1 MPFARATL
9 YYAILIVCSIPF
21 VPLLPLLWV
30 HTPSWWLRPVI
41 AYLDL
46 MAFLLK
52 HVCGLSYRVEGLEN
66 IPEGPVLFASQHE
79 SSWEVLWFIKL
90 LGNPVSFA
98 KREVFSYL
106 VGGRIATLSG
116 HLPIDRD
123 GDLDTVR
130 AAFSGAAAAVR
141 QGRSV
146 LIFPSGTRSTA
157 ERDHIATGVSALYSL
172 LDVPCV
178 PVLLDSGRCW
188 PRKSWAKHPGLI
200 TVRILPPIPR
210 GMPRRLFSEHLREA
224 LAATATGEPRSSA
237 DEATGRPLAPAQI
250 PDQVP

>member
-1 MPFARATL
+1 MPFVRATL

-30 HTPSWWLRPVI
+30 RTPSWWLRPVI

-46 MAFLLK
+46 MSFLLK
-52 HVCGLSYRVEGLEN
+52 LVCGLSYRVEGHEN

-116 HLPIDRD
+116 HLPVDRD
-123 GDLDTVR
+123 GDLDTLR
-130 AAFSGAAAAVR
+130 AAFGGAKAAVKA
-141 QGRSV
+141 GRSV
-146 LIFPSGTRSTA
+146 LIFPSGTRSVS
-157 ERDHIATGVSALYSL
+157 ERDRIATGVGALYSL

-178 PVLLDSGRCW
+178 PVLLDSGKCW
-188 PRKSWAKHPGLI
+188 PRKSWAKHPGVI
-200 TVRILPPIPR
+200 HVRILPPIEAKLSR
-210 GMPRRLFSEHLREA
+210 KAFTERLRVA
-224 LAATATGEPRSSA
+224 LAGAA
-237 DEATGRPLAPAQI
+237 DEASSSGGEAGRTLATAQTA
-250 PDQVP
+250 DQVR